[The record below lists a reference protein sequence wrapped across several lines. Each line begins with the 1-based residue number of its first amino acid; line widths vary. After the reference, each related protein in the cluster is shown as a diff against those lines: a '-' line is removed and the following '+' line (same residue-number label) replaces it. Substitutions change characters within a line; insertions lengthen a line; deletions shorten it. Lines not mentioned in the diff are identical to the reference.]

1 MAYFQLCRVFSSRN
15 NLVLVGHQSPFH
27 LVAKNAATKFLG
39 KPDSKAM
46 SGLVRP
52 NLCLNKSVPRL
63 VRPLECQNACH
74 SKSRAL
80 SRYMRPPVLC
90 QRQPN
95 KVIQTTTNPR
105 IYCSNYQSRSFH
117 LSHRRQ
123 ALPALLWTVFNISAK
138 IGAILTGRY

>member
-15 NLVLVGHQSPFH
+15 TLVLVGHKGPFH
-27 LVAKNAATKFLG
+27 LIAKNAATKCLC

-46 SGLVRP
+46 FGLVRP
-52 NLCLNKSVPRL
+52 NLCLNKSVPKL
-63 VRPLECQNACH
+63 VRPPECQNACH

-80 SRYMRPPVLC
+80 SNYLRSPVLC

-95 KVIQTTTNPR
+95 KVIQTATNTGV
-105 IYCSNYQSRSFH
+105 YCSNYQSRSFH
-117 LSHRRQ
+117 LSHRRR
-123 ALPALLWTVFNISAK
+123 ALPALLGTVFNISAK

>member
-27 LVAKNAATKFLG
+27 LVAKSAATKAL
-39 KPDSKAM
+39 

-52 NLCLNKSVPRL
+52 DLCLNKSVPRL
-63 VRPLECQNACH
+63 VRPLKYQNACH

-80 SRYMRPPVLC
+80 SRYVRPPVLC

-95 KVIQTTTNPR
+95 KVIKTTTNPG
-105 IYCSNYQSRSFH
+105 IYCSNYQRRSFH

-138 IGAILTGRY
+138 IGAILTGR

>member
-15 NLVLVGHQSPFH
+15 TLVLVGHQDPFH
-27 LVAKNAATKFLG
+27 LVAKNAATKCLY

-52 NLCLNKSVPRL
+52 DLCLQKSVPRL
-63 VRPLECQNACH
+63 ARPLQYQNACP
-74 SKSRAL
+74 SKSSAL
-80 SRYMRPPVLC
+80 CRYVRPPVLC
-90 QRQPN
+90 QRRPN
-95 KVIQTTTNPR
+95 KGIQTTTNTG
-105 IYCSNYQSRSFH
+105 IYCSNYQSCSFH